1 MVYIQG
7 MTEQARLFLF
17 SVGFGFLLGIL
28 YDVFRTVRLMIS
40 NSAGFVLTMDILY
53 FCVCAFSNFCF
64 VMALDGGRVRAFIAL
79 GEALGWM
86 IYYISFG
93 AIAVR
98 VTSFAVRSV
107 HRAAAVIFKPFRRL
121 KAKIRRKLEK
131 NAAFLRKTSIKN
143 DKNAKF
149 LLQKHKSI
157 VYNVLGYYK
166 NCFLFKNRKD

>member
-17 SVGFGFLLGIL
+17 SLGFGFLLGIL
-28 YDVFRTVRLMIS
+28 YDLFRTVRLMIS

-53 FCVCAFSNFCF
+53 FCACAFCNFCF

-79 GEALGWM
+79 GEAAGWL

-93 AIAVR
+93 AVAVKITSAAVR
-98 VTSFAVRSV
+98 AV
-107 HRAAAVIFKPFRRL
+107 HRAAAVIFRPFRRI
-121 KAKIRRKLEK
+121 AAGIRRRYEK

-157 VYNVLGYYK
+157 VYNILGYYK